1 VVESTESEFL
11 ANIRRI
17 SELGFD
23 SIRIRFGRI
32 RISVSEFDF
41 EFGELYT
48 LFQNSDSPNI
58 REYEFEIWRLFPHP
72 WLRLLD
78 ELDFNRLNRKYSHL
92 GFPGA
97 IGCIDVASRYWDL
110 CCMAWQGQCKCK
122 DGSPNVHM
130 EVICDDF

>member
-1 VVESTESEFL
+1 MRNMPLLLQVHTTVILNRVLDLDHKSGSINRIRIL

-32 RISVSEFDF
+32 RISVSELEF

-58 REYEFEIWRLFPHP
+58 REYEFELGEFFPT
-72 WLRLLD
+72 
-78 ELDFNRLNRKYSHL
+78 
-92 GFPGA
+92 PGTV
-97 IGCIDVASRYWDL
+97 VARAS
-110 CCMAWQGQCKCK
+110 QG
-122 DGSPNVHM
+122 
-130 EVICDDF
+130 

>member
-1 VVESTESEFL
+1 VVASTEFEFL

-32 RISVSEFDF
+32 RISVSEFEF

-58 REYEFEIWRLFPHP
+58 REYEFEFELGEFFPTP
-72 WLRLLD
+72 GLD
-78 ELDFNRLNRKYSHL
+78 ELPTLFTNSIGL
-92 GFPGA
+92 GVSVEEEEHMKTKV
-97 IGCIDVASRYWDL
+97 VAEHIRFGPVS
-110 CCMAWQGQCKCK
+110 
-122 DGSPNVHM
+122 
-130 EVICDDF
+130 